1 MSRWPVPVLSDIA
14 GFYSASDD
22 ETFDKKIA
30 ALRAKFMRLEDQ
42 LGAGP
47 YFAGDR
53 FSLVDVVFGPVF
65 RYFDTFDQIG
75 DFGILTGLVRVRAW
89 RDVLGQ
95 RHSIKSAVTSDY
107 PYLMRE
113 FIKRRNSRL
122 SFMMQSLHPIMGHAR
137 IRVQVRKTEFSHARD
152 QHMSNADDDNET
164 MWLPVA

>member
-65 RYFDTFDQIG
+65 RYVRPNRGFRHSHG
-75 DFGILTGLVRVRAW
+75 ACARPGLARRAW
-89 RDVLGQ
+89 PE
-95 RHSIKSAVTSDY
+95 A
-107 PYLMRE
+107 
-113 FIKRRNSRL
+113 
-122 SFMMQSLHPIMGHAR
+122 LH
-137 IRVQVRKTEFSHARD
+137 QVRCDE
-152 QHMSNADDDNET
+152 
-164 MWLPVA
+164 

>member
-122 SFMMQSLHPIMGHAR
+122 SFMMQSLHPIMGHA
-137 IRVQVRKTEFSHARD
+137 H
-152 QHMSNADDDNET
+152 
-164 MWLPVA
+164 